1 MLKYLLKSPEA
12 AWAAVSPAPAKA
24 ENLKIKY
31 LGTAGFI
38 LSDSNRSLVLDPF
51 ISRPNLWQTFTQP
64 LLSDPALVK
73 HYIPDADEV
82 LIGHAHYDHIL
93 DAAEVCKQT
102 GARLIGSQASVM
114 YGRSAG
120 LPEQQMHATQGRDV
134 IHCGS
139 WQVIGLP
146 SIHGK
151 ALFGRIP
158 LPGDMIEPPPYPP
171 KFHQLRHGLVLNWWI
186 DTGQLRVVHIDSA
199 DFIEQELQG
208 KHADIVCLCAI
219 GRKYRPNY
227 VKDVVRLLKPK
238 YIIPCHWDS
247 MVTPIDAPAQLLP
260 GVNIAEFLDEI
271 KACGVIPLFMPILG
285 ELYFEQNDSS

>member
-1 MLKYLLKSPEA
+1 MLKYLLKAPEA
-12 AWAAVSPAPAKA
+12 AWAAASPAAAKA

-38 LSDSNRSLVLDPF
+38 LSDSNRTLVLDPF
-51 ISRPNLWQTFTQP
+51 ISRPNLWQTLTQP
-64 LLSDPALVK
+64 LCSDPALVK
-73 HYIPDADEV
+73 HYIPYADEV

-93 DAAEVCKQT
+93 DAPELCKQT
-102 GARLIGSQASVM
+102 GARLIGSEASLM

-120 LPEQQMHATQGRDV
+120 LLEQQMQATQGREV
-134 IHCGS
+134 IHCGE
-139 WQVIGLP
+139 WQVVGLP

-158 LPGDMIEPPPYPP
+158 LPGDMTTPPPFPP

-208 KHADIVCLCAI
+208 RQADIVCLCAI

-238 YIIPCHWDS
+238 YIIPCHWDT
-247 MVTPIDAPAQLLP
+247 MVTPIDAPPQLLP
-260 GVNIAEFLDEI
+260 GVNIPEFIEEI
-271 KACGVIPLFMPILG
+271 KACGVVPLFMPILG
-285 ELYFEQNDSS
+285 ELYFDQSVKV